1 MGKGGGFREAFLR
14 TGNRCGRTQELNA
27 AEALR
32 RAAVENNRKVAE
44 QTELVAIIVAA
55 LVLRGPVKRGAGA

>member
-1 MGKGGGFREAFLR
+1 M
-14 TGNRCGRTQELNA
+14 NA